1 MCWGV
6 NHSIVVI
13 SVWREEKIISRRDGV
28 AVVEKKKKREKLV
41 AVPTALILNTGA
53 LFVMFED
60 DRRLGEWEKWWKEGH
75 ARNRHT
81 HTQTNK
87 KKNGEFAFKI
97 IKTQEA
103 RPPATSKHILFIFIE
118 CLFGKQCVSVG
129 LKGCHNTARAPGEH
143 NNKRRSP
150 QRYLSQTCG
159 SFFFFY
165 FLMEKK
171 EETAPMPRT
180 FENSRYF
187 SAEKLSL

>member
-1 MCWGV
+1 
-6 NHSIVVI
+6 
-13 SVWREEKIISRRDGV
+13 
-28 AVVEKKKKREKLV
+28 
-41 AVPTALILNTGA
+41 
-53 LFVMFED
+53 MFED

-159 SFFFFY
+159 SFFFFTFFNGKKKRKRRQCQGRLKIRAI
-165 FLMEKK
+165 FLQKNCRCSICCGCFFPPVGNK
-171 EETAPMPRT
+171 
-180 FENSRYF
+180 
-187 SAEKLSL
+187 

>member
-1 MCWGV
+1 
-6 NHSIVVI
+6 
-13 SVWREEKIISRRDGV
+13 
-28 AVVEKKKKREKLV
+28 
-41 AVPTALILNTGA
+41 
-53 LFVMFED
+53 MFED

-159 SFFFFY
+159 SFFYFFNG
-165 FLMEKK
+165 KK
-171 EETAPMPRT
+171 RGNGVNAKDVWKFALFFCRKIVVVASVVVVFFPPLEINRVGTVALLPWRQ
-180 FENSRYF
+180 NAKKKKIR
-187 SAEKLSL
+187 K

>member
-28 AVVEKKKKREKLV
+28 AVVEKKKREKLV

-159 SFFFFY
+159 SFFYFFNG
-165 FLMEKK
+165 KK
-171 EETAPMPRT
+171 RGNGVNAKDVWKFALFFCRK
-180 FENSRYF
+180 
-187 SAEKLSL
+187 KLSL